1 MKITQRQL
9 RAVIRS
15 VLKEQ
20 LNETTMSQGRV
31 AGPLKNFVT
40 HLNMAKEDLG
50 VLFQQITDETATAQ
64 VESLLKYINRILDA
78 LDKMPQ
84 LTQDP
89 FSNPGHRRNL
99 TCFV

>member
-31 AGPLKNFVT
+31 AGPLKDFVS
-40 HLNMAKEDLG
+40 HLIMAKKDLG
-50 VLFQQITDETATAQ
+50 LLFQQITDKTATAQ
-64 VESLLKYINRILDA
+64 VESLLSYIDRILDA